1 MISYFTSVE
10 NCICEIE
17 DAQPGCWVNVIDPDP
32 DEIDILRN
40 RFGVS
45 EDYIRSALDSEESA
59 RIEAEDGDVFLIY
72 DVPYAEREE
81 NEIVYNTMPVGVVVK
96 PQYIITIA
104 LKDNPVIMDF
114 SQGVVKNIKTSFK
127 TTFVLNMLFR
137 MSTRFLQYLK
147 QIDKHSYNLEVRL
160 RQSMQNKELIQLLS
174 LQKSLVYFKTSL
186 KSNNAMVER
195 MLRGKY
201 IKLYEEDEDLLEDVL
216 IELRQAI
223 EMTDVYTSVLAGT
236 MESFSSIISNNLN
249 FSMKFLAVLTIIMSI
264 PTIVFSFYGMNIG
277 SQAGGLPFASTI
289 WVPLALTVVSVG
301 IVWWIMYKK
310 KMF

>member
-10 NCICEIE
+10 NCICQID
-17 DAQPGCWVNVIDPDP
+17 DAEPGCWVNVIDPDP

-114 SQGVVKNIKTSFK
+114 SQGVVKNIKTSFEK
-127 TTFVLNMLFR
+127 SCLFT
-137 MSTRFLQYLK
+137 SSLTSFKEKSIEFNKSFLTL
-147 QIDKHSYNLEVRL
+147 
-160 RQSMQNKELIQLLS
+160 
-174 LQKSLVYFKTSL
+174 
-186 KSNNAMVER
+186 
-195 MLRGKY
+195 
-201 IKLYEEDEDLLEDVL
+201 
-216 IELRQAI
+216 
-223 EMTDVYTSVLAGT
+223 
-236 MESFSSIISNNLN
+236 
-249 FSMKFLAVLTIIMSI
+249 
-264 PTIVFSFYGMNIG
+264 
-277 SQAGGLPFASTI
+277 
-289 WVPLALTVVSVG
+289 
-301 IVWWIMYKK
+301 
-310 KMF
+310 

>member
-10 NCICEIE
+10 NCICQID
-17 DAQPGCWVNVIDPDP
+17 DAEPGCWVNVIDPDP

-127 TTFVLNMLFR
+127 TTFVLSMLFR

-201 IKLYEEDEDLLEDVL
+201 IKLYEEDEDF
-216 IELRQAI
+216 IR
-223 EMTDVYTSVLAGT
+223 
-236 MESFSSIISNNLN
+236 
-249 FSMKFLAVLTIIMSI
+249 
-264 PTIVFSFYGMNIG
+264 
-277 SQAGGLPFASTI
+277 
-289 WVPLALTVVSVG
+289 
-301 IVWWIMYKK
+301 
-310 KMF
+310 

>member
-10 NCICEIE
+10 NCICQID
-17 DAQPGCWVNVIDPDP
+17 DAEPGCWVKVIDPDP

-127 TTFVLNMLFR
+127 TTFVLSMLFR

-264 PTIVFSFYGMNIG
+264 PTIVFSFFGMNIG
-277 SQAGGLPFASTI
+277 EPAGSLPFASTI